1 MSEDSRIIKIKIED
15 EMKSSY
21 IDYSM
26 SVIVARALPDVRD
39 GFKPV
44 HRRILFGM
52 EELGNTFDKKHK
64 KSARIVGEVLGKYHP
79 HGDSS
84 VYLAMVRMAQ
94 DWAMRYCLV
103 DGQGNYGSIDGDSP
117 AAMRYT
123 ETRLA
128 KMGEEMMRDINK
140 DTVDFVDNFDNTL
153 KEPFVMPTRF
163 PNLIVNGASG
173 IAVGMATNMPPHNLC
188 EVVDACV
195 AYVDDPDIDT
205 AGLMKYIKAPDFPTG
220 GYIYGISGV
229 KEAYETGRGR
239 VVIRAKA
246 EIEAGSGN
254 SADKIIVTEIPYN
267 VIKQDLVK
275 NIYELASEKKIE
287 GISSIEDHS
296 DRDGIRIVI
305 DIKRDAN
312 PNVVLN
318 KLYKMT
324 AMQSSFGVNNIALVP
339 DRKNPL
345 NLRPKLLT
353 LKELIEYFIAHR
365 HEVVIRR
372 TRFDLDKAEKRAHIL
387 EGLII
392 ATDNIDEVVNI
403 IKTSATPQEAIERL
417 MERFSLSREQAV
429 EIVNMRLRQLTGL
442 EKDKLKEEYAS
453 LMQQIDYFKRILT
466 DDDLCKSIIKDE
478 LIEIKD
484 KYGDA
489 RRSEIIYS
497 SEEFNPEDF
506 YADDQMVITIS
517 HMGYIKRTPL
527 ADFRTQNRGGIG
539 SKGSETRDE
548 DFVEYIYP
556 ATMHNTMMF
565 FTQKGKCYWQKV
577 YEIPEGS
584 KTSKGRAIQNL
595 LNIDPDDSITA
606 FVRVQSLT
614 DQEFINNH
622 YLLFCTQKG
631 IIKKTCLEQYSRPR
645 QNGIN
650 AITIR
655 EDDKVIEVR
664 MTKGDNEII
673 IANKNGRAIHFN
685 EKTVRAMGRT
695 ASGVRGMTLDDD
707 GSDEVIGMICIKDK
721 EKESIMVVSEQG
733 YGKRSDIED
742 YRTTNR
748 GGKGVKTLNIT
759 DKTGKLVAI
768 KSVTDDND
776 LMIIN
781 KSGITLRLKVKD
793 IRIMGRATQGVRLIN
808 LEKRND
814 HISSVCKVNSES
826 NEDAASDDLYDNEEN
841 MQNYSSETI
850 TDEGMVAH
858 TEDSDNNE

>member
-1 MSEDSRIIKIKIED
+1 MSEDSRIIKINIED

-650 AITIR
+650 AITIH

-768 KSVTDDND
+768 KSVIDDND

>member
-1 MSEDSRIIKIKIED
+1 MSEDSRIIKINIED

-296 DRDGIRIVI
+296 DRDGLRIVI

-489 RRSEIIYS
+489 RRSEIIYY

-650 AITIR
+650 AITIH

-707 GSDEVIGMICIKDK
+707 GNDEVIGMICIKDK

>member
-1 MSEDSRIIKIKIED
+1 MSEDSRIIKINIED

-614 DQEFINNH
+614 DQEFINSH

-650 AITIR
+650 AITIH

-707 GSDEVIGMICIKDK
+707 GNDEVIGMICIKDK

>member
-1 MSEDSRIIKIKIED
+1 MSEDSRIIKINIED

-372 TRFDLDKAEKRAHIL
+372 TRFDLDKAEKRAQIL

-650 AITIR
+650 AITIH